1 MGGQE
6 MRKSGIHNFPAI
18 DRVVYGKAAADSLKD
33 EAVRLAAKRVFL
45 IVSRTLNT
53 KTDEIEKIRR
63 ALGDKHVATFDG
75 VAQHTTRKQA
85 AEVARQANDAEADLI
100 VAVGGGSAIDLAKIV
115 IMAMAHDIHDEA
127 GFDPFPMGPGVNFS
141 PFLSPTVRQIA
152 VPSTLN
158 GGEYNAAAL
167 VTDERNKLK
176 QIFFHPQM
184 VPMAVILDPALTLQT
199 PAKLWM
205 GSGTR
210 SMDHGIEALCSPAG
224 TPLADEVVLAG
235 IRILREGMLQT
246 LQQPDDLEARRLSQY
261 GSWLAAYGL
270 QARVPMGASHG
281 IGHVLGGTF
290 DVPHYYC
297 TPVIMPSLLRYNKP
311 FTEDA
316 QKRLATALGAPGGD
330 AADAFAAFTNRLG
343 LPGRLADVGVGED
356 KFDQISKIAINHR
369 FVQANPR
376 PFKNE
381 ADIIDLLRM
390 AA

>member
-1 MGGQE
+1 
-6 MRKSGIHNFPAI
+6 MRRTGVHNFPAI
-18 DRVVYGKAAADSLKD
+18 DRVIYGKAAF
-33 EAVRLAAKRVFL
+33 EAVSEEAERLNAKRVFL
-45 IVSRTLNT
+45 IVSRTLNS

-63 ALGDKHVATFDG
+63 MLGGKHVATFDG
-75 VAQHTTRKQA
+75 IAQHTTRKQA
-85 AEVARQANDAEADLI
+85 GEVARHASDARADLV

-115 IMAMAHDIHDEA
+115 IMAMEHDIGDEA
-127 GFDPFPMGPGVNFS
+127 GFDPFPMGPGVSYS
-141 PFLSPTVRQIA
+141 PFRSPTVRQIA

-167 VTDERNKLK
+167 VTDERHKLK

-184 VPMAVILDPALTLQT
+184 MPVAIILDPALTLHT
-199 PAKLWM
+199 PSKLWM

-210 SMDHGIEALCSPAG
+210 SMDHGIEALCSPGG

-235 IRILREGMLQT
+235 IRILREGMLRS
-246 LQQPDDLEARRLSQY
+246 LHQPDDLEARQLAQY
-261 GSWLAAYGL
+261 GSWLASFGL

-311 FTEDA
+311 FTDDA
-316 QKRLATALGAPGGD
+316 QKRLATALGAPD
-330 AADAFAAFTNRLG
+330 IEAADAFSEFTNRLG
-343 LPGRLADVGVGED
+343 LPGRLADVGIGED
-356 KFDQISKIAINHR
+356 KFDRISKIAINHR

-376 PFKNE
+376 PFKSE
-381 ADIIDLLRM
+381 ADIVDLLRM

>member
-1 MGGQE
+1 
-6 MRKSGIHNFPAI
+6 MRKTGVHNFPAI
-18 DRVVYGKAAADSLKD
+18 DRVVYGKAAS
-33 EAVRLAAKRVFL
+33 EALNEEAERLQAKRVFL

-53 KTDEIEKIRR
+53 RTDEIEKIRR
-63 ALGDKHVATFDG
+63 ALGDKHAATFDG
-75 VAQHTTRKQA
+75 IAQHTTRKQA
-85 AEVARQANDAEADLI
+85 AEVARHAKDARADLV
-100 VAVGGGSAIDLAKIV
+100 VAVGGGSAVDLAKIV
-115 IMAMAHDIHDEA
+115 IMAMEHDIRDEA
-127 GFDPFPMGPGVNFS
+127 GFDPFPMGPGVSVS
-141 PFLSPTVRQIA
+141 PFRKPTVRQIA

-176 QIFFHPQM
+176 QIFFHPYIM
-184 VPMAVILDPALTLQT
+184 PVAIILDPVLTLHT
-199 PAKLWM
+199 PANLWM

-235 IRILREGMLQT
+235 ISTLREGMLRT
-246 LQQPDDLEARRLSQY
+246 LNQPDDLEARRLSQY

-297 TPVIMPSLLRYNKP
+297 TPVIMPSLLRYNRP
-311 FTEDA
+311 FTVEA
-316 QKRLATALGAPGGD
+316 QKRLATALGAPGD
-330 AADAFAAFTNRLG
+330 EAADAFAKFTRQLG
-343 LPGRLADVGVGED
+343 LPGRLADVGIGED

-369 FVQANPR
+369 FVKANPR
-376 PFKNE
+376 PFKSE
-381 ADIIDLLRM
+381 ADIVDLLRM

>member
-1 MGGQE
+1 
-6 MRKSGIHNFPAI
+6 MRRIGVHNFPAI
-18 DRVVYGKAAADSLKD
+18 DRVIYGKAAS
-33 EAVRLAAKRVFL
+33 EALNEEAERLNAKRVFL
-45 IVSRTLNT
+45 LASRTLNT

-63 ALGDKHVATFDG
+63 TLGDKHVATFDG
-75 VAQHTTRKQA
+75 IAQHTTRKQA
-85 AEVARQANDAEADLI
+85 AEVAHQAKDAGADLI

-115 IMAMAHDIHDEA
+115 IMAMEHDISDEA
-127 GFDPFPMGPGVNFS
+127 GFDPFPMGPGVNLS
-141 PFLSPTVRQIA
+141 PFHSPAVRQIA

-167 VTDERNKLK
+167 VTDERHKLK
-176 QIFFHPQM
+176 QIFFHRQM
-184 VPMAVILDPALTLQT
+184 SPVAIILDPALTLHT
-199 PAKLWM
+199 PSSLWM

-316 QKRLATALGAPGGD
+316 QKRLATALGAPGIE
-330 AADAFAAFTNRLG
+330 AADAFAEFTKKLG
-343 LPGRLADVGVGED
+343 LPGRLADVGIGED

-381 ADIIDLLRM
+381 ADMIDLLRM